1 MSIVKCFIVNVHA
14 PSGSR
19 NFCPRTTYPATR
31 MTESTL
37 TSVSWTTLSGTT
49 PASSP
54 GGKSKGGKQLAV
66 VRRRKTRRKLSSNSA
81 RASATTKA
89 FSTTL
94 LTSSYCL
101 EILARRGF
109 IRWGRL
115 MAIQQSF
122 AKLCCNFNEVPTVLL
137 ADRVLFKLR
146 QIREHTVSKKSNF
159 LPCSTKNPSWIV
171 LSCTLWKPCTTRW
184 ALSLTTSIP
193 SLTGQA
199 STGRPSSTSSRA
211 PSCSRRR
218 SSSST
223 CRTLSPTWAGT
234 SVFSLGQGGGGIA
247 VQKELFPYPI
257 PSVAASSPCMTTP
270 RR

>member
-1 MSIVKCFIVNVHA
+1 MYIVKCFIVNVHA

-66 VRRRKTRRKLSSNSA
+66 VRRRRKLSSNSA

-146 QIREHTVSKKSNF
+146 QIREHTVSKNSIF
-159 LPCSTKNPSWIV
+159 CLAQQRILLELSSAV
-171 LSCTLWKPCTTRW
+171 LCGSRVRPDERW
-184 ALSLTTSIP
+184 ALLLRFLP
-193 SLTGQA
+193 WLARLRLVAHLLRRAELCRVREGGPPLRPVGLCRQR
-199 STGRPSSTSSRA
+199 GRVP
-211 PSCSRRR
+211 R
-218 SSSST
+218 SS
-223 CRTLSPTWAGT
+223 PWGK
-234 SVFSLGQGGGGIA
+234 VGGNRSA
-247 VQKELFPYPI
+247 RKYLFI
-257 PSVAASSPCMTTP
+257 P
-270 RR
+270 